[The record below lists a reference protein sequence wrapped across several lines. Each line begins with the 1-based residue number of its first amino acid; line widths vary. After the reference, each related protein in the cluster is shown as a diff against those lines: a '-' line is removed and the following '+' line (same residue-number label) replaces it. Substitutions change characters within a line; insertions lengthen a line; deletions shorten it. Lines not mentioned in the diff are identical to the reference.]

1 MTFILYFS
9 SKYQREQGK
18 NSKFSAIWSV
28 RHEPIVCTGWQVNVV
43 IIGILRAFV
52 LGADEKPETNF

>member
-9 SKYQREQGK
+9 SKYQRIQGK
-18 NSKFSAIWSV
+18 NSKFSAIRSEARAYCLYWL
-28 RHEPIVCTGWQVNVV
+28 TGNVV

-52 LGADEKPETNF
+52 LGADKKPETNF